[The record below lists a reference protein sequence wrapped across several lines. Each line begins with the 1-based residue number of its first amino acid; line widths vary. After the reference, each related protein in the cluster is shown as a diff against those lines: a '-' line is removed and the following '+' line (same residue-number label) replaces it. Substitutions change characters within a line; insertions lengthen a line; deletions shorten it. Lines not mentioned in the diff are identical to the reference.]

1 MAGYNPFPS
10 PPKKSKKKRTPSPK
24 KRIESPIGEGYRKM
38 PNPYGPAAKGGKRT
52 MPRPNVP
59 STGPAKRP
67 APRRVTAIGK
77 AFGKVPRPSRRANN
91 VRRIPNAY

>member
-1 MAGYNPFPS
+1 MASYNPFPS
-10 PPKKSKKKRTPSPK
+10 PPKKSKKKRTLSPK
-24 KRIESPIGEGYRKM
+24 KRIEPPIGEGYRKM
-38 PNPYGPAAKGGKRT
+38 PRRPSAPPA
-52 MPRPNVP
+52 
-59 STGPAKRP
+59 GPAKRP